1 MMGTVKAGSGNV
13 FADLDIPEPEEHLA
27 KVKVSLRIDDLVKER
42 GLVQEEAARV
52 MGITQA
58 DVSKI
63 LRGILRGFTMDRLF
77 RCLNALDQDVEI
89 AIRPKREEHA
99 RVVVAPTG

>member
-42 GLVQEEAARV
+42 GLTQEEAARV

-99 RVVVAPTG
+99 RVVVAHTG